1 MTRHRSSQPESPRSG
16 VGREP
21 FSLSGTLDHYEV
33 IELSPREAGELLAHL
48 RRSALGLS
56 ALPLDLHP
64 GD

>member
-16 VGREP
+16 SGREP

-33 IELSPREAGELLAHL
+33 VELSPREVGELLAHL
-48 RRSALGLS
+48 RRSGLGLAS
-56 ALPLDLHP
+56 LPSDPHP